1 MPSKVHRIRC
11 AIILA
16 ALVGA
21 FVALGAK
28 LFYIQIARHD
38 FFLREALALHERDT
52 TLYPARGRILD
63 RNRKC
68 LAMSEPTRIVC
79 LNPEI
84 IADSKKTKDPDALVA
99 TLAAI
104 LGKPQEEIADRA
116 FLENR
121 REEWLQREVTED
133 VLEQIEH
140 LRRDRSFFEDVF
152 DGGSPP
158 TESAYRYTGIILK
171 HRVRRVYP
179 NGTRLAHVLGH
190 VRNES
195 DTEQERGAPV
205 LDDRHPVAGIEL
217 AAHKWLKGRAGWG
230 VKHMDGR
237 RREILRG
244 ATPGEPAEDGL
255 DVILTIDLNIQ
266 SFVEE
271 AIAQAAENVPCDSIT
286 ALVLRPHTGEV
297 LAWANWPT
305 FDPNSLSKET
315 VEHTAD
321 AAVEEMFEPG
331 STFKP
336 FTAALALHHRTV
348 TLETEF
354 DCEHGRWRTPVGR
367 VLHDAHAYDTLDVFS
382 IIVKSSNIGIAK
394 IAETLGDARGG
405 RLDEQLAKER
415 LDAGLRAFG
424 FGRRTGIPLPIE
436 SPGLLRPISQWSGY
450 SMTSLPM
457 GHEIGVTPLQ
467 LALAFC
473 TVANGGTL
481 MEPRLI
487 AALMDNQGN
496 LVKTF
501 PPKAVRRVISERAA
515 RDVTRAMQAV
525 VSKEGTA
532 RRADIPG
539 FSQAGKTGTS
549 QKVIDG
555 QYSDTLFDSTFIGF
569 APVGE
574 PAVVILVTM
583 RGTVKPNHF
592 AGTVTAPVFAEI
604 GREVLQYLEVPPDDL
619 DDEAHGRAN

>member
-1 MPSKVHRIRC
+1 MPNKVHRIRC
-11 AIILA
+11 LIILV
-16 ALVGA
+16 ALVIA
-21 FVALGAK
+21 FLALGAK

-68 LAMSEPTRIVC
+68 LAMSEPTRILC
-79 LNPEI
+79 LNPEV
-84 IADSKKTKDPDALVA
+84 IADPRHTKDPDALVA
-99 TLAAI
+99 ALAAI
-104 LGKPQEEIADRA
+104 LGKPQEEITGHA

-121 REEWLQREVTED
+121 REEWLERELPED
-133 VLEQIEH
+133 VLEQIER
-140 LRRDRSFFEDVF
+140 LRRDRSLFEDVF
-152 DGGSPP
+152 DDGTPP
-158 TESAYRYTGIILK
+158 AESAYRYAGIILK
-171 HRVRRVYP
+171 RRVRRVYP

-217 AAHKWLKGRAGWG
+217 AADKWLKGREGWG

-237 RREILRG
+237 RREILRR
-244 ATPGEPAEDGL
+244 AAPGEPAVDGL
-255 DVILTIDLNIQ
+255 DVVLTIDLNIQ

-271 AIAQAAENVPCDSIT
+271 AIARAAENVPCDGIT

-305 FDPNSLSKET
+305 FDPNSLSEET
-315 VEHTAD
+315 AEHTAD
-321 AAVEEMFEPG
+321 AAVEEIFEPG
-331 STFKP
+331 STLKP
-336 FTAALALHHRTV
+336 LTAALALHHRTV

-354 DCEHGRWRTPVGR
+354 DCEHGRWRMPIGR
-367 VLHDAHAYDTLDVFS
+367 VLRDAHAYDMLTVFD
-382 IIVKSSNIGIAK
+382 IIVKSSNIGIVK
-394 IAETLGDARGG
+394 VAETLGGP
-405 RLDEQLAKER
+405 LDTRDEELAKQR

-424 FGRRTGIPLPIE
+424 FGRRTGAPLTVE

-450 SMTSLPM
+450 SMSSLPF

-473 TVANGGTL
+473 TIANGGTL

-487 AALMDNQGN
+487 ASLVDREGD

-515 RDVTRAMQAV
+515 GDITKAMQAV

-549 QKVIDG
+549 HKVIEG
-555 QYSDTLFDSTFIGF
+555 HYSDTLFDSTFAGF

-574 PAVVILVTM
+574 PEVVILVTM
-583 RGTVKPNHF
+583 RGTVKPTHF
-592 AGTVTAPVFAEI
+592 AGTVAAPVFAEI
-604 GREVLQYLEVPPDDL
+604 GREVLQYLEVPPDEL
-619 DDEAHGRAN
+619 DDETPGRAN